1 MARVTVEDC
10 VLKIS
15 NRFELVMLAA
25 QRARNISAGAAITID
40 KNNDKNHVVALR
52 EIADETVQ
60 LDELEEAL
68 VKGLQRFVETDDPEE
83 DDVDLLSV
91 QQDQDEDGVEAQ
103 PQMEKLSSMYVD
115 AEIPAE
121 FDEEASTEDQ

>member
-25 QRARNISAGAAITID
+25 QRARNISAGAAMTID

-68 VKGLQRFVETDDPEE
+68 VKGLQRFVEADDPEE
-83 DDVDLLSV
+83 VDEELLPI

-115 AEIPAE
+115 AEIPVE
-121 FDEEASTEDQ
+121 SEEEASTKDQ